1 MLTQKS
7 VVSAEQA
14 VSYGAIIDDILA
26 HSDLASV
33 SAKQVRKQLAE
44 KLGYDI
50 TDQKV
55 SKRISVGG

>member
-1 MLTQKS
+1 
-7 VVSAEQA
+7 VSPEEV

-26 HSDLASV
+26 NSNLTSV

-55 SKRISVGG
+55 SRCVHVNRRV